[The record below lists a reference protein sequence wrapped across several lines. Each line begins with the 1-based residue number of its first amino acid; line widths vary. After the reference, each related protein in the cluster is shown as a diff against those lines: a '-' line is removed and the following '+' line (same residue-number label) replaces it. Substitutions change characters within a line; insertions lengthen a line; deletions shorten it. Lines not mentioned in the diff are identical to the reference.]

1 MECCDDYLTVAR
13 AAVFQ
18 AGTLVA
24 MADGIRSGS
33 LHDLERLQEIE
44 KAAGLAFREI
54 GMHAIAKDEPVP
66 IEVLADYQRRG
77 HCGQER
83 PLPGSSASAVP
94 ALYTG
99 NG

>member
-1 MECCDDYLTVAR
+1 
-13 AAVFQ
+13 
-18 AGTLVA
+18 
-24 MADGIRSGS
+24 
-33 LHDLERLQEIE
+33 
-44 KAAGLAFREI
+44 
-54 GMHAIAKDEPVP
+54 MHAIAKDEPVP